1 MQTRPGEQSLGRAF
15 LQPDYTRAGATSS
28 MALCASSSEFHWP
41 TSSFASLRRQC
52 PVSIRRRTICAG
64 PRPNPGTLPCNSWAN
79 TTPKQLDCLNTRLE
93 EVRSPPVPVQLG
105 ELGFFDRAGVLFAD
119 VSVSPALA
127 ALQQRVVEATTE
139 CGFAAEARPFR
150 PHVTLARVKNQRRGA
165 QLRKLQNKT
174 LSRAAFPRFTARE
187 FLLYKSHLSAQG
199 SHYEVIRRFPLAG
212 P

>member
-1 MQTRPGEQSLGRAF
+1 M
-15 LQPDYTRAGATSS
+15 
-28 MALCASSSEFHWP
+28 
-41 TSSFASLRRQC
+41 
-52 PVSIRRRTICAG
+52 
-64 PRPNPGTLPCNSWAN
+64 
-79 TTPKQLDCLNTRLE
+79 
-93 EVRSPPVPVQLG
+93 PVQLG